1 MVKDIYTSY
10 FHIIKVSINILFFFH
25 QTSSQGNLAQHK
37 RALHEG
43 VKYPCSRCGNQFT
56 SKVNLTQHIR
66 TVHEVVKYPCGQCF
80 LQNLVLLGTKGQYM
94 KESKKLLIN
103 LKYANHFVNIFTPNK
118 LMLKFYSKWKGGTP
132 TGLSPWTHKPYIFK
146 F

>member
-1 MVKDIYTSY
+1 MKESNTLP
-10 FHIIKVSINILFFFH
+10 INVAIGLH
-25 QTSSQGNLAQHK
+25 LAQHK
-37 RALHEG
+37 RTVHEG

-80 LQNLVLLGTKGQYM
+80 LRNLVGTKGQYM

-132 TGLSPWTHKPYIFK
+132 TGLSPMTHKF
-146 F
+146 